1 MAAMIARFGMRDR
14 NGGKL
19 RTMGLRGI
27 RDEFVSKAAAYRVG
41 AVIALALLWC
51 GSALAAEPRVLLLRG
66 WFGVFSTGLDGL
78 ADELKKKGINAEVE
92 GHLYWSTA
100 VSAILRER
108 ASGTIRPLVLV
119 GHSQG
124 ANNVIDMARSLD
136 EHKIP
141 VDLLV
146 TLAPFLQYPV
156 PANVLRAVNFYQS
169 GGWGAPL
176 SGDSGFHGKILNV
189 DMADDPTILH
199 ISIDKSERVQAQIL
213 REIAGLPQPKQ

>member
-1 MAAMIARFGMRDR
+1 MIARFGMRDR

-136 EHKIP
+136 EHKVP